1 MNTIASIAEGD
12 RERLEEAIGYRFK
25 DVALLE
31 QALTHSSYANEF
43 GFGTEHNERLEFLG
57 DAVMELCV
65 STVLYRRFP
74 HAREGDLTLLR
85 SSLVSTQSFARFARL
100 TGIDRCLFLGRGED
114 AQGGRER
121 DTVLSDAFEAV
132 VAAVYEDGG
141 FDAARRVVDKVFEG
155 HWPEHASESRKDR
168 DHKTS
173 LQEICHR
180 LFAGERPIYA
190 QIAAEGPSHARVF
203 TVEVALPDGRTFR
216 AEGTSCK
223 RAEQNA
229 AAAALAVLADPSSAA
244 PSAAAAPAAK
254 PARAGNRKG

>member
-1 MNTIASIAEGD
+1 MNTFPSLADED
-12 RERLEEAIGYRFK
+12 RERLEAALGHRFK
-25 DVALLE
+25 DVSLLE
-31 QALTHSSYANEF
+31 QALTHSSCANEH
-43 GFGTEHNERLEFLG
+43 GSGTEHNERLEFLG

-85 SSLVSTQSFARFARL
+85 SSLVSTRSFARFARL

-141 FDAARRVVDKVFEG
+141 FEAARQVVDKVFEG
-155 HWPEHASESRKDR
+155 HWPERANESRKERDR
-168 DHKTS
+168 KTS
-173 LQEICHR
+173 LQELCHR

-203 TVEVALPDGRTFR
+203 TVEVTLPDGRAFR

-229 AAAALAVLADPSSAA
+229 AAKALAALVAE
-244 PSAAAAPAAK
+244 PAGAGSRKSHAK
-254 PARAGNRKG
+254 G